1 VGPVPLVRYLNKS
14 HREIGFRSNRGLFIF
29 LQILQV
35 NSLNQKFKTKI
46 LKKIARAGSGRS
58 GPIQRRLAQV
68 TRAPWAG
75 KCLAT
80 LTVLARCQWSRRP
93 NRYGATRAVRLSRN
107 QRPWVI
113 FFHRLGGWGGNP
125 SRGRRGSGAHLG
137 GLPDDKEVTGR
148 CGARRRTR
156 RWSTSAI

>member
-14 HREIGFRSNRGLFIF
+14 HREIGFRSNIGLFIF

-46 LKKIARAGSGRS
+46 LKNIARAGSGRS

-68 TRAPWAG
+68 ARAPWSG
-75 KCLAT
+75 KCPAT
-80 LTVLARCQWSRRP
+80 LTGLARCQWPRRP
-93 NRYGATRAVRLSRN
+93 NRYGATRAVQLCRN
-107 QRPWVI
+107 ERPWVI
-113 FFHRLGGWGGNP
+113 FFHRLGGRGGNP
-125 SRGRRGSGAHLG
+125 SRGHRGSRAHLG
-137 GLPDDKEVTGR
+137 GLLDDEEVTGR
-148 CGARRRTR
+148 CDAQRRTR